1 MINTCNKIRK
11 KILKISHVARAAHIA
26 SNLSIVEL
34 LVFIHKNFKI
44 KKNLDTNFILSKGHA
59 ALSYY
64 CTLREIGIIKDKELN
79 EYGKN
84 DSNLMCHVS
93 HKVNGVI
100 LSTGSLGHGLPVA
113 TGLALAKK
121 IKKKISKTIVLIS
134 DGELDEGS
142 NWESFLFAAHH
153 RLENLIVVLDY
164 NKIQSLDS
172 VKKTINLEPLLSKIK
187 AFNFE
192 VNVVDGHDFSSL
204 KKGFLFKKKNKP
216 KFIIANTIKGKGVSF
231 MENKIEWH
239 YKSPDEIDLKKAL
252 AEIK

>member
-1 MINTCNKIRK
+1 M
-11 KILKISHVARAAHIA
+11 
-26 SNLSIVEL
+26 
-34 LVFIHKNFKI
+34 
-44 KKNLDTNFILSKGHA
+44 
-59 ALSYY
+59 
-64 CTLREIGIIKDKELN
+64 
-79 EYGKN
+79 
-84 DSNLMCHVS
+84 
-93 HKVNGVI
+93 
-100 LSTGSLGHGLPVA
+100 
-113 TGLALAKK
+113 
-121 IKKKISKTIVLIS
+121 
-134 DGELDEGS
+134 
-142 NWESFLFAAHH
+142 FAAHH

>member
-1 MINTCNKIRK
+1 MRNLSIKIRK
-11 KILKISHVARAAHIA
+11 SILKIVSATKSAHIA
-26 SNLSIVEL
+26 SNFSIIEL
-34 LVFIHKNFKI
+34 LVFIHKKFKI
-44 KKNLDTNFILSKGHA
+44 KSSIDDFILSKGHA

-64 CTLREIGIIKDKELN
+64 CLLKELKILSQKDLN
-79 EYGKN
+79 TYGHNNTK
-84 DSNLMCHVS
+84 LMSHVS
-93 HKVNGVI
+93 HKVKGII
-100 LSTGSLGHGLPVA
+100 LSTGSLGHGLPVS
-113 TGLALAKK
+113 TGIALAKK
-121 IKKKISKTIVLIS
+121 IKKNKSKTIVIIS

-231 MENKIEWH
+231 MENKVEWH
-239 YKSPDEIDLKKAL
+239 YKSPNELDLKKAL
-252 AEIK
+252 AEII

>member
-1 MINTCNKIRK
+1 MKNLSIRIRK
-11 KILKISHVARAAHIA
+11 SILKIVSTTKSAHIA
-26 SNLSIVEL
+26 SNFSIIEL
-34 LVFIHKNFKI
+34 LVFIHKKFKI
-44 KKNLDTNFILSKGHA
+44 KNSVDDFILSKGHA

-64 CTLREIGIIKDKELN
+64 CLLKELKILSQRDLN
-79 EYGKN
+79 TYGHNNTK
-84 DSNLMCHVS
+84 LMSHVS
-93 HKVNGVI
+93 HKVKGII

-113 TGLALAKK
+113 TGIALAKK
-121 IKKKISKTIVLIS
+121 IKKNKSKTIVIIS

-192 VNVVDGHDFSSL
+192 VNVVDGHNFSSL

-231 MENKIEWH
+231 MENKVEWH
-239 YKSPDEIDLKKAL
+239 YRSPNELDLKKAL
-252 AEIK
+252 AEII